1 MEPISRV
8 PIVQQVEERIR
19 ELIQEEQYQPGK
31 KLPPEMELCQ
41 RLGVGRG
48 TVREAFRLLQAKGVV
63 EIKPGRGAFVAEN
76 PAERDIGAID
86 WLVENE
92 RELRDSIEIRTALEP
107 MAARRMAER
116 CNTEDIRRLENIH
129 RSFLSAIQ
137 EGDAAMIGRLDEQFH
152 SAIVESSGNALMIE
166 IKPCVPGNADL
177 PQQDLPGGAEREE
190 RGHAPQQYYERHPGP
205 GCRPGGAGDAG
216 PSGQGPGG
224 SDPEHPCPGTRD
236 KIIGT
241 AQPGSLRP
249 PAVPVRLGDFFCV
262 PAEKRTRS
270 GSGSGVLD
278 VPGRRAGSRGKPA
291 LYNMLRNLRKRE
303 SRAEISTKM
312 REEFCRLFPL
322 TS

>member
-1 MEPISRV
+1 
-8 PIVQQVEERIR
+8 
-19 ELIQEEQYQPGK
+19 
-31 KLPPEMELCQ
+31 MELCQ

-166 IKPCVPGNADL
+166 INSHVCQGMQTFRSKTFQVEQNVKNAVMPHSNIMNAIL
-177 PQQDLPGGAEREE
+177 A
-190 RGHAPQQYYERHPGP
+190 P
-205 GCRPGGAGDAG
+205 GCRPGGAGRCG
-216 PSGQGPGG
+216 P
-224 SDPEHPCPGTRD
+224 
-236 KIIGT
+236 IW
-241 AQPGSLRP
+241 
-249 PAVPVRLGDFFCV
+249 
-262 PAEKRTRS
+262 TRS
-270 GSGSGVLD
+270 
-278 VPGRRAGSRGKPA
+278 RR
-291 LYNMLRNLRKRE
+291 
-303 SRAEISTKM
+303 I
-312 REEFCRLFPL
+312 
-322 TS
+322 

>member
-1 MEPISRV
+1 
-8 PIVQQVEERIR
+8 
-19 ELIQEEQYQPGK
+19 
-31 KLPPEMELCQ
+31 MELCQ

-166 IKPCVPGNADL
+166 INSHVCQGMQTFRSKTFQVEQNVKNAVMPHSNIMNAILARDAA
-177 PQQDLPGGAEREE
+177 QAEREMRAHLDKVQE
-190 RGHAPQQYYERHPGP
+190 DLTQNIHAPGH
-205 GCRPGGAGDAG
+205 
-216 PSGQGPGG
+216 
-224 SDPEHPCPGTRD
+224 RD

-278 VPGRRAGSRGKPA
+278 VPGRRAGPGE
-291 LYNMLRNLRKRE
+291 N
-303 SRAEISTKM
+303 
-312 REEFCRLFPL
+312 RLC
-322 TS
+322 TIC

>member
-41 RLGVGRG
+41 RLGVGRS

-166 IKPCVPGNADL
+166 INSHVCQGMQTFRSKTFQVEQNVKNAVMPHSNIMNAILARDAA
-177 PQQDLPGGAEREE
+177 QAEREMRAHLDKVQE
-190 RGHAPQQYYERHPGP
+190 DLTQNIHAPGP
-205 GCRPGGAGDAG
+205 
-216 PSGQGPGG
+216 
-224 SDPEHPCPGTRD
+224 E
-236 KIIGT
+236 
-241 AQPGSLRP
+241 
-249 PAVPVRLGDFFCV
+249 
-262 PAEKRTRS
+262 
-270 GSGSGVLD
+270 
-278 VPGRRAGSRGKPA
+278 
-291 LYNMLRNLRKRE
+291 
-303 SRAEISTKM
+303 TK
-312 REEFCRLFPL
+312 
-322 TS
+322 

>member
-116 CNTEDIRRLENIH
+116 CNTEDIR
-129 RSFLSAIQ
+129 SAIQ
-137 EGDAAMIGRLDEQFH
+137 EGDADMIGRLDEQFH

-166 IKPCVPGNADL
+166 INSHVCQGMQTFRSKTFQVEQNVKNAVMPHSNIMNAILARDAA
-177 PQQDLPGGAEREE
+177 QAEREMRAHLDKVQE
-190 RGHAPQQYYERHPGP
+190 DLTQNIHAPGHE
-205 GCRPGGAGDAG
+205 
-216 PSGQGPGG
+216 
-224 SDPEHPCPGTRD
+224 
-236 KIIGT
+236 
-241 AQPGSLRP
+241 
-249 PAVPVRLGDFFCV
+249 
-262 PAEKRTRS
+262 
-270 GSGSGVLD
+270 
-278 VPGRRAGSRGKPA
+278 
-291 LYNMLRNLRKRE
+291 
-303 SRAEISTKM
+303 TK
-312 REEFCRLFPL
+312 
-322 TS
+322 

>member
-1 MEPISRV
+1 MPAPGGWAVALCGRHSGCSR
-8 PIVQQVEERIR
+8 PR
-19 ELIQEEQYQPGK
+19 
-31 KLPPEMELCQ
+31 
-41 RLGVGRG
+41 VGGDQAG
-48 TVREAFRLLQAKGVV
+48 T
-63 EIKPGRGAFVAEN
+63 GAFVAEN

-137 EGDAAMIGRLDEQFH
+137 EGGRGYDRPPGRAVPQRHRGEQR
-152 SAIVESSGNALMIE
+152 NALMIE
-166 IKPCVPGNADL
+166 INSHVCQGMQTFRSKTFQVEQNVKNAVMPHSNIMNAIL
-177 PQQDLPGGAEREE
+177 A
-190 RGHAPQQYYERHPGP
+190 P

-249 PAVPVRLGDFFCV
+249 PSRTGAAGGFLLCPGREEDTVRLRQRCF
-262 PAEKRTRS
+262 
-270 GSGSGVLD
+270 D

-291 LYNMLRNLRKRE
+291 LYNMLRNLRKE
-303 SRAEISTKM
+303 RAERKLAQKM

>member
-166 IKPCVPGNADL
+166 INSHVCQGMQTFRSKTFQVEQNVKNAVMPHSNIMNAILARDAA
-177 PQQDLPGGAEREE
+177 QAEREM
-190 RGHAPQQYYERHPGP
+190 RAHL
-205 GCRPGGAGDAG
+205 
-216 PSGQGPGG
+216 
-224 SDPEHPCPGTRD
+224 D
-236 KIIGT
+236 KVQEDLT
-241 AQPGSLRP
+241 
-249 PAVPVRLGDFFCV
+249 
-262 PAEKRTRS
+262 
-270 GSGSGVLD
+270 SGSGVLD

>member
-31 KLPPEMELCQ
+31 SC
-41 RLGVGRG
+41 RRRWSCASAGVGRG

-166 IKPCVPGNADL
+166 INSHVCQGMQTFRSKTFQVEQNVKNAVMPHSNIMNAILAPGMPPRRSGEMRAHLDKVQEDL
-177 PQQDLPGGAEREE
+177 TQNI
-190 RGHAPQQYYERHPGP
+190 HAPGHE
-205 GCRPGGAGDAG
+205 
-216 PSGQGPGG
+216 
-224 SDPEHPCPGTRD
+224 
-236 KIIGT
+236 
-241 AQPGSLRP
+241 
-249 PAVPVRLGDFFCV
+249 
-262 PAEKRTRS
+262 
-270 GSGSGVLD
+270 
-278 VPGRRAGSRGKPA
+278 
-291 LYNMLRNLRKRE
+291 
-303 SRAEISTKM
+303 TK
-312 REEFCRLFPL
+312 
-322 TS
+322 